1 MITAKRYSAQA
12 LAIVM
17 IVLVISIVLGMA
29 MLSRVLKDSA
39 RTVDEKSSS
48 EALELSDS
56 VFDAVRG
63 TSISELKTVC
73 SQAEYGATDLTDGGE
88 CKASGVTQV
97 QSFLQDLG
105 VGSDATVGLENCQD
119 ASSNVEIKTSV
130 ADPEDDYE
138 IRPDTVRSFVLKGQT
153 PNPLACGLV
162 LTVEPRGSSVAALTV
177 TKIYG
182 RNYVN
187 GLPGELKPY
196 SYTDT
201 TAYCIYN
208 GGSDCSANPN
218 FQNSWTPVASGT
230 SLQFSVAPSGGYN
243 VDEIR
248 VRAVNSTVSIKSATT
263 TPGCIK
269 DWEMIK
275 MEVGANCTGS
285 YRAKELQVSPNDW
298 ALPIFDYVLYNG
310 NGILQVQ

>member
-39 RTVDEKSSS
+39 RTVDEKSSA
-48 EALELSDS
+48 EALELADS

-63 TSISELKTVC
+63 TSMSELKAVC
-73 SQAEYGATDLTDGGE
+73 GQAEYGATDITDGGE

-97 QSFLQDLG
+97 RAFLEDVG

-119 ASSNVEIKTSV
+119 TSSTVEIKTSV
-130 ADPEDDYE
+130 ADAEDDYE
-138 IRPDTVRSFVLKGQT
+138 IRPDSVRSFVLKGQT
-153 PNPLACGLV
+153 PNPLACELV
-162 LTVEPRGSSVAALTV
+162 LTVEPSGSSVGALTV
-177 TKIYG
+177 SKIYG

-187 GLPGELKPY
+187 GFAGELKPY
-196 SYTDT
+196 SYNDT
-201 TAYCIYN
+201 TAYCLYN
-208 GGSDCSANPN
+208 GGSDCSANSN
-218 FQNSWTPVASGT
+218 LLNSWTPVASG
-230 SLQFSVAPSGGYN
+230 SEIRIALAPSGGYN
-243 VDEIR
+243 LDEIR
-248 VRAVNSTVSIKSATT
+248 VRAVNSTLNIKSAVT

-269 DWEMIK
+269 DWEMVK

-285 YRAKELQVSPNDW
+285 YRAKEIQIPQQDW